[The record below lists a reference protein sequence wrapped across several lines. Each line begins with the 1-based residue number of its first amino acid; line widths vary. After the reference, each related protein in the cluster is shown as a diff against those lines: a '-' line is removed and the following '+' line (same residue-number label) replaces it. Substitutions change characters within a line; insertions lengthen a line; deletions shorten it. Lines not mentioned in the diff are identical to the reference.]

1 MNIKVTISAPV
12 HPTEVREKV
21 ETALKN
27 IIPVELKLQD
37 SGDSGSPGLYGEGD
51 LESLR
56 KLHFLFREEQI
67 LDTARGML
75 LNGIKGSTTEF
86 RLSKQVAFV
95 GKVNFPAGRESLG
108 SIHVGITAGSYNEL
122 QRVIDWLTP
131 QTINGESVEEIE
143 L

>member
-1 MNIKVTISAPV
+1 MNLKVTISALV

-37 SGDSGSPGLYGEGD
+37 FGIPRLYGEGN

-56 KLHFLFREEQI
+56 KLHSLFRQEQI
-67 LDTARGML
+67 LDTARKVL
-75 LNGIKGSTTEF
+75 LSRTKGNTTEF
-86 RLSKQVAFV
+86 QLSKQVAYV
-95 GKVNFPAGRESLG
+95 GKVNFPAAEESLG
-108 SIHVGITAGSYNEL
+108 SIHVEITAGNENEL
-122 QRVIDWLTP
+122 QQVIDWLTP
-131 QTINGESVEEIE
+131 QTIDGKPIEEIE